1 MEIQNDVKNIVAGVM
16 FSQSKGAYKLEESEQ
31 LAPIVRRVVDW
42 ANNNYKASVA
52 TEPVLP
58 TPVAI
63 PRPSNQVSEKY
74 AVVDCEA
81 ERVTQACDARDTD
94 EDLLN
99 EEMSRLL
106 NEEMSR
112 LSQAKVDRAHASTRN
127 RDAEEAV
134 MMKEVEQSR
143 RPLRPSQST
152 MNYAP
157 APPTIYNAANL
168 SNSIETISLPI
179 Q

>member
-1 MEIQNDVKNIVAGVM
+1 
-16 FSQSKGAYKLEESEQ
+16 
-31 LAPIVRRVVDW
+31 
-42 ANNNYKASVA
+42 
-52 TEPVLP
+52 
-58 TPVAI
+58 
-63 PRPSNQVSEKY
+63 
-74 AVVDCEA
+74 
-81 ERVTQACDARDTD
+81 
-94 EDLLN
+94 
-99 EEMSRLL
+99 
-106 NEEMSR
+106 MSR

>member
-99 EEMSRLL
+99 EEMSRL
-106 NEEMSR
+106 
-112 LSQAKVDRAHASTRN
+112 SQAKVDRAHASTRN